1 MKTCTYN
8 FGIPCAAIWTSHIL
22 MGIFFT
28 YIGYLLIEGKKVN
41 KWIAISLIVIGIL
54 AALYH
59 SHLWYSK
66 NEQKI

>member
-8 FGIPCAAIWTSHIL
+8 FGVPCTTVWLSHIL

-28 YIGYLLIEGKKVN
+28 YVGYLLIEGKKVN
-41 KWIAISLIVIGIL
+41 KWIAILLVIIGVL

-66 NEQKI
+66 KQN